1 MNEQNNDKKANI
13 LCLIALTNMIVLSIL
28 AAIVGSMMEVTDGT
42 MLAGVG
48 NILGIIVGLLLM
60 LSPIVSVAIVIYVR
74 IKYPKNLFGKILM
87 WILIVMAAI
96 FVVIVGSTLLFCM
109 WCENEMSSCGFLI
122 LSWLLG

>member
-13 LCLIALTNMIVLSIL
+13 LCLIALTNMVVLSIL

-96 FVVIVGSTLLFCM
+96 FVVIVVSTMLFCM

-122 LSWLLG
+122 LS

>member
-28 AAIVGSMMEVTDGT
+28 AAIVSGMMEATDGT

-48 NILGIIVGLLLM
+48 NILGVIVGLLLM
-60 LSPIVSVAIVIYVR
+60 LSPIVSAAIVIYVR

-87 WILIVMAAI
+87 WILIIMLALFI
-96 FVVIVGSTLLFCM
+96 LIVVSTMLFCM

-122 LSWLLG
+122 LNWLLR